1 MNIVN
6 LNEYKIALIGFFLCV
21 ITVVLSITYY
31 VIRDNELEYK
41 YKIELQLEE
50 CIDSN
55 WTKPIKI
62 LVKDCSKI
70 NKN

>member
-21 ITVVLSITYY
+21 IIVVLSITYY

-41 YKIELQLEE
+41 
-50 CIDSN
+50 N
-55 WTKPIKI
+55 
-62 LVKDCSKI
+62 
-70 NKN
+70 